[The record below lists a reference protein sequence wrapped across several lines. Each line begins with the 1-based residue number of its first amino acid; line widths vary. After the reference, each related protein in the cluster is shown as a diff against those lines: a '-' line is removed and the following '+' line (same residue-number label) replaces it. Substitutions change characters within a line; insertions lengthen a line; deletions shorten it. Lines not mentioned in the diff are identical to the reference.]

1 MPKIE
6 DTELRQLFHAE
17 CNERLQK
24 LDAGWLQLE
33 TEPSNA
39 ALIEDMFREA
49 HSLKGGARMLGLL
62 DIQDLAHSME
72 DELAVIRKGGA
83 LIDTAFIQKQLK
95 SVDRLRQLVEI
106 AVASGPTPP
115 VITPVMTS
123 PEDHVVPEVA
133 PTTAPEPVSVRT
145 PPPPLDIPPPV
156 TDSAIRTAATQVA
169 DFHIDTL
176 RVDANRLDYLL
187 SQSGELLVYRNLI
200 QRLEAELQAL
210 LTKDWTEPSDV
221 AQNLAKLTE
230 LSKRLLDDNENL
242 NTVSLEIESGI
253 RNLRLLP
260 ISTLLSLF
268 PRMVHDLAIEQGKKI
283 ELRLVGGELVVDKR
297 IIEEMKA
304 PLMHLLRNAI
314 DHGIETPAM
323 RHDFGKPETSVLW
336 VRVSHDAD
344 RINIEVR
351 DDGQGLN
358 LDAVRALV
366 VKKGLY
372 SAQEAAELDAAQLH
386 MMILEQGFSTSK
398 MITDVSGRGVG
409 LNVVRTTIERLHGTL
424 IIDSTPGKGMWIN
437 MGLPIS
443 IISTRVLLVKD
454 SGQVFAIPFESVKRI
469 QKVSQETIRMV
480 EGSPCLDDDG
490 EIIFLSWLGPL
501 LGCPGQST
509 LSETKSYCVILDD
522 AKTRVGVFVDELLG
536 EQDVVIK
543 PAPMPV
549 GRTPQLLGVTILDA
563 GLVSPVLDVRGLVH
577 LVLNKAKPTSTV
589 VTKSAKKALKHILL
603 AEDSITTRMQEKR
616 ILEGAGYQVTACV
629 DGLDAWQHMSRFKFD
644 AVVSD
649 ILMPNM
655 TGLVLTQK
663 IRANSAFANLPVI
676 LVTSLSTEE
685 DRRRGLEAGADAYL
699 SKPEFDQ
706 SILLECLERLI

>member
-6 DTELRQLFHAE
+6 DTELRQLFHSE
-17 CNERLQK
+17 CAERLQK

-39 ALIEDMFREA
+39 GLIEDMFREA
-49 HSLKGGARMLGLL
+49 HSLKGGARMLGLF
-62 DIQDLAHSME
+62 DIQDLAHGME
-72 DELAVIRKGGA
+72 DELALVRKGGKV
-83 LIDTAFIQKQLK
+83 IDTVFVQKQLK
-95 SVDRLRQLVEI
+95 TIDRLRELVEI
-106 AVASGPTPP
+106 AVASSPSPSVMKP
-115 VITPVMTS
+115 LMTS
-123 PEDHVVPEVA
+123 PIVQVVTDVA
-133 PTTAPEPVSVRT
+133 PTRIPETASDRT
-145 PPPPLDIPPPV
+145 SPSSDMQPSAPNN
-156 TDSAIRTAATQVA
+156 AIRAAATQVA

-187 SQSGELLVYRNLI
+187 SQSGELVVYRNLI
-200 QRLEAELQAL
+200 QRLEVELEVL
-210 LTKDWTEPSDV
+210 LAKDWTSPSDV
-221 AQNLAKLTE
+221 VQNLAKLSE
-230 LSKRLLDDNENL
+230 LAKRLLDDNENL

-260 ISTLLSLF
+260 ISTLFSLF

-323 RHDFGKPETSVLW
+323 RHEFGKPETSVLW
-336 VRVSHDAD
+336 VRASYDVD

-358 LDAVRALV
+358 LDAVRALA

-372 SAQEAAELDAAQLH
+372 AAEEAAELDAAQLH

-409 LNVVRTTIERLHGTL
+409 LNVVRNTIERLHGTL
-424 IIDSTPGKGMWIN
+424 SIDSTPGKGMWIN
-437 MGLPIS
+437 MKLPIS

-454 SGQVFAIPFESVKRI
+454 AGQVFAIPFESVKRI
-469 QKVSQETIRMV
+469 QKVAKEAIQMV
-480 EGSPCLDDDG
+480 EGSPCLDDQG
-490 EIIFLSWLGPL
+490 EIVFLSWLGSL
-501 LGCPGQST
+501 LGCPGQSLNAT
-509 LSETKSYCVILDD
+509 QPYCVILNDTQ
-522 AKTRVGVFVDELLG
+522 TRVGVFVDELLD
-536 EQDVVIK
+536 EQEVVIK
-543 PAPMPV
+543 PTPMPV
-549 GRTPQLLGVTILDA
+549 GKAPQLLGVTILDA
-563 GLVSPVLDVRGLVH
+563 GLVCPVIDVRGLVH
-577 LVLNKAKPTSTV
+577 LVPNKAKTISTV
-589 VTKSAKKALKHILL
+589 SGISMKKTAKHILL
-603 AEDSITTRMQEKR
+603 AEDSITTRIQEKR
-616 ILEGAGYQVTACV
+616 ILESAGYQVTACV
-629 DGLDAWQHMSRFKFD
+629 DGLDAWQQMLRFKFD

-649 ILMPNM
+649 IVMPNM
-655 TGLVLTQK
+655 SGLVLTQK
-663 IRANSAFANLPVI
+663 IRANSAFANTPVI

-706 SILLECLERLI
+706 TILLECLERLI

>member
-1 MPKIE
+1 MPTIE
-6 DTELRQLFHAE
+6 DTELRHLFHTE

-33 TEPSNA
+33 KEPSNP
-39 ALIEDMFREA
+39 ALVDEMFREA

-62 DIQDLAHSME
+62 DIQDLAHAME
-72 DELAVIRKGGA
+72 DELAVIRKRGA
-83 LIDTAFIQKQLK
+83 AIDTAFVQKQLAT
-95 SVDRLRQLVEI
+95 VDRLRLLVEL
-106 AVASGPTPP
+106 AVAEGPSPSP
-115 VITPVMTS
+115 SPSAVKAPAPEHA
-123 PEDHVVPEVA
+123 PED
-133 PTTAPEPVSVRT
+133 APEPAPPPKQSQPSVSV
-145 PPPPLDIPPPV
+145 DAV
-156 TDSAIRTAATQVA
+156 KAAATQVA

-187 SQSGELLVYRNLI
+187 TQSGELVVNRNLI
-200 QRLEAELQAL
+200 QRLELELQSL
-210 LTKDWTEPSDV
+210 LAKDWSSPVDV
-221 AQNLAKLTE
+221 QLNLAKLSH
-230 LSKRLLDDNENL
+230 LSKRLADDNANL
-242 NTVSLEIESGI
+242 NTVSQEIESGI

-260 ISTLLSLF
+260 ISTLLTLF
-268 PRMVHDLAIEQGKKI
+268 PRMVHDLALEQGKQI
-283 ELRLVGGELVVDKR
+283 DLRLEGGDLVVDKR

-314 DHGIETPAM
+314 DHGIETPAV

-336 VRVSHDAD
+336 VRVSHDAE
-344 RINIEVR
+344 RIHIEVR

-372 SAQEAAELDAAQLH
+372 STEEAASLSPAELH

-424 IIDSTPGKGMWIN
+424 NIDSAPGKGMWIN
-437 MGLPIS
+437 MGLPMS

-454 SGQVFAIPFESVKRI
+454 AGQVFAIPFESVNRI
-469 QKVSQETIRMV
+469 QKVPPTAVRMV
-480 EGSPCLDDDG
+480 EGNPCLDDHGD
-490 EIIFLSWLGPL
+490 IIFLSWLGAL
-501 LGCPGQST
+501 LGCPSQSSVNAT
-509 LSETKSYCVILDD
+509 QPYCVILNDVQM
-522 AKTRVGVFVDELLG
+522 RVGVFVDELLG
-536 EQDVVIK
+536 EQEVVIK

-549 GRTPQLLGVTILDA
+549 GRTRLLLGVTILDA
-563 GLVSPVLDVRGLVH
+563 GLVCSVLDVRGIAH
-577 LVLNKAKPTSTV
+577 LLLNKAKPAAMG
-589 VTKSAKKALKHILL
+589 SAKAPMKTAKHILL
-603 AEDSITTRMQEKR
+603 AEDSITTRIQEKR
-616 ILEGAGYQVTACV
+616 ILESAGYQVTACV
-629 DGLDAWQHMSRFKFD
+629 DGLEAWQNMSRFKFD

-655 TGLVLTQK
+655 SGLVLTQK
-663 IRANSAFANLPVI
+663 IRANPAFANTPVI
-676 LVTSLSTEE
+676 LVTSLSTDE

-706 SILLECLERLI
+706 SVLLECLERLI